1 MNSENQKSTY
11 QVGGIAAILA
21 ALALIATIAAFS
33 LAGVMGGEGVEKLLS
48 LISQKRLVFVV
59 AYIAVGAISL
69 FDIFTVPGLYLTS
82 KEGSRPFA
90 LWAAILALAG
100 DIFGL
105 TAGAIQLSWLRLSAG
120 YAATGDLAGTLA
132 NAQLVEILEYSFTTV
147 GFLLVGPSFIFFGIA
162 ILKSGFSRWIGW
174 VGIAAGILT
183 VVGLIPS
190 LAIISLG
197 ANLLYL
203 VWYIAIGI
211 KFLRFSK

>member
-1 MNSENQKSTY
+1 MMNNENSKSIY
-11 QVGGIAAILA
+11 QVSGTAAVLA
-21 ALALIATIAAFS
+21 ALALVATVTAFS
-33 LAGVMGGEGVEKLLS
+33 MAGVMGGEGLEELLS
-48 LISQKRLVFVV
+48 LIGKKSLVFTV
-59 AYIAVGAISL
+59 AYIAVGLVSL

-82 KEGSRPFA
+82 KEGSQSFT
-90 LWAAILALAG
+90 LWAAILAIVG
-100 DIFGL
+100 DILGFI
-105 TAGAIQLSWLRLSAG
+105 AGVIQLSWLKLSAG
-120 YAATGDLAGTLA
+120 FAAGLAGALS
-132 NAQLVEILEYSFTTV
+132 NAQLVEVLEYTFTSA

-183 VVGLIPS
+183 ILGLIPS

-203 VWYIAIGI
+203 VWYISIGI